1 MMTEERISDTQRTS
15 SSEQTEVKPP
25 LPKGLYRVINPIM
38 AGLLRSP
45 LHRLL
50 SNSLMLL
57 SFQGRK
63 TGKRYRIPV
72 GYVEQGNRLFLFS
85 HSAWAKNFRSETPV
99 SLRLRGV
106 ARQGRAT
113 LTEDP
118 ATIGNMVRL
127 MVERNG
133 EKMARRMGL
142 LTDEPGT
149 PARTY
154 FIEITLEEP
163 R

>member
-1 MMTEERISDTQRTS
+1 MAEDRVSETHPTS
-15 SSEQTEVKPP
+15 SGEQTEVKPP
-25 LPKGLYRVINPIM
+25 LPKALYRVINPIM
-38 AGLLRSP
+38 AALLRSP
-45 LHRLL
+45 LHKLL

-63 TGKRYRIPV
+63 TGKRYSIPV
-72 GYVEQGNRLFLFS
+72 GYVEQGKQLFLFS
-85 HSAWAKNFRSETPV
+85 HSAWAKNFRGGAPV
-99 SLRLRGV
+99 NLRLRGA

-118 ATIGNMVRL
+118 TTIAKMVQL
-127 MVERNG
+127 MVDRNG
-133 EKMARRMGL
+133 EKMAKRMGL
-142 LTDEPGT
+142 LTDEPGP
-149 PARTY
+149 PAGTY

>member
-1 MMTEERISDTQRTS
+1 MAGDILICTS
-15 SSEQTEVKPP
+15 
-25 LPKGLYRVINPIM
+25 LYRVINPIM
-38 AGLLRSP
+38 AALLRSP

-63 TGKRYRIPV
+63 TGTRYRIPV
-72 GYVEQGNRLFLFS
+72 SYVEQGNQLFLFS

-99 SLRLRGV
+99 SLHLHGV

-118 ATIGNMVRL
+118 ATIANMVRFGGQA
-127 MVERNG
+127 EWRKDG
-133 EKMARRMGL
+133 E
-142 LTDEPGT
+142 TDG
-149 PARTY
+149 ALDR
-154 FIEITLEEP
+154 
-163 R
+163 

>member
-1 MMTEERISDTQRTS
+1 MAQDGVSDTQRTS
-15 SSEQTEVKPP
+15 SGEHIEVKPP
-25 LPKGLYRVINPIM
+25 LPKALYRVINPIM
-38 AGLLRSP
+38 AALLCSP
-45 LHRLL
+45 LHRVL

-72 GYVEQGNRLFLFS
+72 GYVEQGNQLFLFS
-85 HSAWAKNFRSETPV
+85 HSAWAKNFRGGAPV
-99 SLRLRGV
+99 SLQFRGV

-118 ATIGNMVRL
+118 ATIANMVRL

-142 LTDEPGT
+142 LTDEPGP
-149 PARTY
+149 PAGTY